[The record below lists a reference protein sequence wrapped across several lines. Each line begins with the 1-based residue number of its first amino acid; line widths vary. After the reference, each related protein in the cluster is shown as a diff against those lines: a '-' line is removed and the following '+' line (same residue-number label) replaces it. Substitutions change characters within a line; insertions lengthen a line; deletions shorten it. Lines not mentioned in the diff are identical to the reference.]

1 MFWKANPSN
10 WYRLSLLNFQL
21 YMFLEA
27 IFAIHPTL
35 WAWRRTR
42 ATRSVGT
49 WAWPDFLMA
58 ARGMALAALG
68 VTTVCQHVA
77 RVLVAHGGWAGWGV
91 PGSCRG
97 HGDIR
102 SKAGERKLPR
112 EVSLECI
119 MHLSG
124 LSAFVGPRANKLAH
138 DCWWCVHICVGVCG
152 VL

>member
-1 MFWKANPSN
+1 
-10 WYRLSLLNFQL
+10 
-21 YMFLEA
+21 MFLESISPVQPA
-27 IFAIHPTL
+27 L
-35 WAWRRTR
+35 RAWRRTR
-42 ATRSVGT
+42 ATRSLGT
-49 WAWPDFLMA
+49 WAWPDFPMA
-58 ARGMALAALG
+58 VRGMAPAALG

-112 EVSLECI
+112 ELSLECI

-124 LSAFVGPRANKLAH
+124 LSAFVGPRANKARSRLLVVCAH
-138 DCWWCVHICVGVCG
+138 MRRCLWYVKTLLWQPPYSSFHKT
-152 VL
+152 

>member
-1 MFWKANPSN
+1 
-10 WYRLSLLNFQL
+10 
-21 YMFLEA
+21 MFLES
-27 IFAIHPTL
+27 ISPVHPAL
-35 WAWRRTR
+35 RAWRRTR

-49 WAWPDFLMA
+49 WAWPDFPMA
-58 ARGMALAALG
+58 VRGMAPAALG

-112 EVSLECI
+112 ELSLECI

-124 LSAFVGPRANKLAH
+124 LSAFVGPRANKARSRLLVVCAH
-138 DCWWCVHICVGVCG
+138 MCRCLWRIMTLRWQPPYSNFHKT
-152 VL
+152 